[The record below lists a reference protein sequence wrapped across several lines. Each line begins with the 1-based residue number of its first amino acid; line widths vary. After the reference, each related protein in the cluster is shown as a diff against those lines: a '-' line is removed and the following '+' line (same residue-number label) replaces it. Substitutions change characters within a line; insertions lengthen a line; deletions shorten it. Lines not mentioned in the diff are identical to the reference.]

1 MTKMYKLIKHGAFES
16 ECVEVCSDLEELDEA
31 LQSHLLL
38 TAHLGYNTRITEK
51 GFDVYSQGD
60 MPVLICYYRIE
71 EEVDGKK

>member
-1 MTKMYKLIKHGAFES
+1 MYKLMRHNTFKS

-51 GFDVYSQGD
+51 GFDVLSQGD
-60 MPVLICYYRIE
+60 MPVLICHYRIE
-71 EEVDGKK
+71 EKVDGKK